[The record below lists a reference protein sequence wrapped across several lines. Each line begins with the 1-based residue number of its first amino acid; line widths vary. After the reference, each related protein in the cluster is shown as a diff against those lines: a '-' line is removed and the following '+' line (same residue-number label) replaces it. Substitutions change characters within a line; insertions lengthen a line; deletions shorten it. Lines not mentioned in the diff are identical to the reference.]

1 MSEKKYNYN
10 TGKYKGCNK
19 THGWLLSVEQIS
31 AVKYFLF
38 LAGLEFKFDA
48 KRKLRNGEP
57 KKFVMNELRKY
68 RETTAL
74 YADLEKLIPYSYVR
88 A

>member
-1 MSEKKYNYN
+1 MSKKKYNPEKN
-10 TGKYKGCNK
+10 REVGCNK
-19 THGWLLSVEQIS
+19 VHGWLLSVDQIS
-31 AVKYFLF
+31 EVKYFLF
-38 LAGLEFKFDA
+38 LAGLQFKLDA

-57 KKFVMNELRKY
+57 KKFVLHELRKY

-74 YADLEKLIPYSYVR
+74 YADLEKLTPYAYVR

>member
-1 MSEKKYNYN
+1 MSKKHYNYK

-19 THGWLLSVEQIS
+19 THGWLLSVDQIS
-31 AVKYFLF
+31 GVKYFLF
-38 LAGLEFKFDA
+38 LAGLQFKLDA

-57 KKFVMNELRKY
+57 KKFVLPELRKY

-74 YADLEKLIPYSYVR
+74 YADLEKITPYAYVR
-88 A
+88 V

>member
-1 MSEKKYNYN
+1 MSKKKYDLNAK
-10 TGKYKGCNK
+10 KYIGCNK
-19 THGWLLSVEQIS
+19 AHGWLLSVDQIS

-38 LAGLEFKFDA
+38 LAGLKFKLDA

-57 KKFVMNELRKY
+57 KNALHELRKY

-74 YADLEKLIPYSYVR
+74 YADLEKLTPYAYVR